1 MLFENLNNFH
11 LNIKLTVE
19 LNPQNFLERKIILN
33 NGGVVTTQVYLKEN
47 KVAVPWISKI
57 PRRHKQMRNMILL

>member
-19 LNPQNFLERKIILN
+19 LNPQNFLERKIILK
-33 NGGVVTTQVYLKEN
+33 NGGVVTTQVYLK
-47 KVAVPWISKI
+47 
-57 PRRHKQMRNMILL
+57 